1 MAALCL
7 AAPVVLLPAL
17 ILLGR
22 YERRTLEPTRGD
34 QAALPRQDVQPGL

>member
-7 AAPVVLLPAL
+7 VAPFALLPAL

-22 YERRTLEPTRGD
+22 YERKTLGSAPGD
-34 QAALPRQDVQPGL
+34 PAALPRQDVQPGV